1 MRGDHVSTVGRSGLT
16 RNVATCDAG
25 GDVGSGEH
33 ETTVRSA
40 GSRRHVSRWN
50 FGEQAFATEVV

>member
-1 MRGDHVSTVGRSGLT
+1 MRGDHVITVGRSGLT

-25 GDVGSGEH
+25 SVVGGGEH

-40 GSRRHVSRWN
+40 RANVTANRGVDSSP
-50 FGEQAFATEVV
+50 GFARGAV